1 LSEET
6 IPPEG
11 ESAPLEAWARGTED
25 RLRRQNRVLVD
36 LARDHALHA
45 GNLDLAL
52 RAITEAVTETLDL
65 ERAGVWF
72 FNESRSI
79 LRCADL
85 CVRSAHE
92 HSSGVELAAER
103 YPPYFRALE
112 VERTLSVGNAQ
123 TDPRTSCF
131 NTEYLIPLGITSM
144 VDAPVR
150 RLGQLS
156 GVVCCEHVGEPRDWT
171 VDEESFTGSI
181 ADLVV
186 TAIDAAER
194 REVQQSLR
202 HRVEFEKLVSTIST
216 QFIDVTPE
224 ELDGALNA
232 ALAAVGTFVGADR
245 AHIIQ
250 IDSKHVHATL
260 THEWSARGVPSRLHA
275 VRDVP
280 VAAFPYTYRVL
291 GSGSIISLRSLDEL
305 PPDAK
310 AEAEFHR
317 SFATKSLVAMPMTI
331 GRTLIGFVGVNSV
344 RQEIDWS
351 DETIALL
358 RIVGEIFVN
367 AITRTRNERAL
378 RTSEEQYRLL
388 FERNLAGAYRN
399 TIDGRMLDCN
409 DAIAQMLGWPSREEF
424 LRENARDLYVEPA
437 ERDRFIDQVRL
448 HRSISG
454 IEVRLRRRDGKPVWL
469 LESVSLRQAANG
481 EEVLEGTVVDITDRK
496 LAENALRESEA
507 RYRTLIERMR
517 EGVAQKDPAGIL
529 QFVNAGFCEM
539 TGYSREE
546 LIGRDAA
553 FLLAD
558 AADAEFARS
567 KLQLRQRGI
576 SDQYTVRLRRRDG
589 TVRWAEISGAPI
601 FDAEGAVIGS
611 IGVYND
617 VTVRRE
623 AEQTLR
629 DSEER
634 YRVMA
639 DNSTDLIARS
649 DATGHLLYASPA
661 IETIL
666 GFAPAEVI
674 GKSVLAFIVPEDH
687 DIVRAATES
696 LAWTGPM
703 TFSYRARR
711 RGGSEVWLETTT
723 RAVLDPATRQ
733 VTEIV
738 SVSRDVT
745 ERHHAEA
752 QIEYQA
758 YHDTLTG
765 LPNRALFRDRLTV
778 ALAHARRTRT
788 PVAVMFLDLDSFK
801 LVNDT
806 LGHSL
811 GDELLK
817 VISTRLKSVLRE
829 EDTIARM
836 GGDEFTVLVANIS
849 SPDDAPFIAQK
860 VLDIVAQPARVE
872 GHELYVTTSIGI
884 ALYPNDGDSAES
896 LLKNADNAMY
906 RAKELGRNLYQLC
919 TPEMNR
925 RANERL
931 SLENALRRAIDRG
944 EFRLQYQPQLR
955 IDTGK
960 IAGMEALLR
969 WNRGDQVIG
978 PAKFIPVAEETRLI
992 VEIGEW
998 ALREA
1003 CRQAKAWQR
1012 ERFPNLR
1019 MAVNLSPRQFQ
1030 HADLRKMIAAALEES
1045 GLDPRFLEVEI
1056 TEGTAMHNID
1066 RAVATMRSLRE
1077 MGVRIAL
1084 DDFGTGHSSLNYL
1097 RSFPIDS
1104 VKIDQAFVHE
1114 IEASAS
1120 NRAIVSA
1127 VIAMAHG
1134 LDLRVTAEGVETTAQ
1149 FEFLKEQGCEEVQG
1163 YLFGRPANPDAI

>member
-6 IPPEG
+6 SLREG
-11 ESAPLEAWARGTED
+11 EGAPLEVWARETED

-45 GNLDLAL
+45 GNLDLAI
-52 RAITEAVTETLDL
+52 RAITEAVAETLEV
-65 ERAGVWF
+65 ERASIWF
-72 FNESRSI
+72 FDESRTI

-85 CVRSAHE
+85 YVRSAHD
-92 HSSGVELAAER
+92 HSSGIELTAER

-112 VERTLSVGNAQ
+112 VERTLTAH
-123 TDPRTSCF
+123 DARLDARTSCF
-131 NTEYLIPLGITSM
+131 NDDYLLPLGITSM
-144 VDAPVR
+144 ADAPVR
-150 RLGQLS
+150 RLGELC
-156 GVVCCEHVGEPRDWT
+156 GVVCCEHVGAPRYWT
-171 VDEESFTGSI
+171 VDEESFAGSI

-186 TAIDAAER
+186 TAIDASER
-194 REVQQSLR
+194 REVQHSLR

-216 QFIDVTPE
+216 QFIHVAPEQLDE
-224 ELDGALNA
+224 ELNS
-232 ALAAVGTFVGADR
+232 ALAAVGAFVSADR
-245 AHIIQ
+245 AHIVQ
-250 IDSKHVHATL
+250 LDADRLHATM
-260 THEWSARGVPSRLHA
+260 THEWTGRGVPRRAASMTA
-275 VRDVP
+275 IP
-280 VAAFPYTYRVL
+280 VTAFPYTQRVL
-291 GSGSIISLRSLDEL
+291 SSGSIICLRSLDDL
-305 PPDAK
+305 PPDAGP
-310 AEAEFHR
+310 ERGLHQTFG
-317 SFATKSLVAMPMTI
+317 TKSVVAMPMII

-344 RQEIDWS
+344 TREIDWS

-358 RIVGEIFVN
+358 RIAGEIFGN
-367 AITRTRNERAL
+367 AIIRTRNECAL
-378 RTSEEQYRLL
+378 RASEEQYRLL
-388 FERNLAGAYRN
+388 FERNLAGSYRN
-399 TIDGRMLDCN
+399 SVDGRMLDCN
-409 DAIAQMLGWPSREEF
+409 DAMAQMLGWTREEF
-424 LRENARDLYVEPA
+424 LRLDPRELYVEPS
-437 ERDRFIDQVRL
+437 ERDWFIEQVRKQG
-448 HRSISG
+448 SVPG
-454 IEVRLRRRDGKPVWL
+454 IEVRLRRRDGTPVWL
-469 LESVSLRQAANG
+469 LDSVSLRQLPDG
-481 EEVLEGTVVDITDRK
+481 QEILEGTVVDITDRK

-517 EGVAQKDPAGIL
+517 EGVAQKDTEGAL
-529 QFVNAGFCEM
+529 QFVNARFCEM
-539 TGYSREE
+539 VGYSREE
-546 LIGRDAA
+546 LIGSGAD

-558 AADAEFARS
+558 PSDLEFVRS
-567 KLQLRQRGI
+567 KLALRRRGL
-576 SDQYTVRLRRRDG
+576 SDQYEVQLRRRDG
-589 TVRWAEISGAPI
+589 TIIWAEVGGAPI
-601 FDAEGAVIGS
+601 FDAEGQVIGS

-623 AEQTLR
+623 AEQALR
-629 DSEER
+629 DSEAR

-661 IETIL
+661 VETIL
-666 GFAPAEVI
+666 GYTPAEVI
-674 GKSVLAFIVPEDH
+674 GKNILAFVHPEDH
-687 DIVRAATES
+687 DVIRVATES

-703 TFSYRARR
+703 TFAYRAQR
-711 RGGSEVWLETTT
+711 RGGTEVWLETTS
-723 RAVLDPATRQ
+723 RAVLDPETRN
-733 VTEIV
+733 VIEVV

-745 ERHHAEA
+745 ERHFAEA

-817 VISTRLKSVLRE
+817 VIATRLKSVLRE

-836 GGDEFTVLVANIS
+836 GGDEFTVLVANITS
-849 SPDDAPFIAQK
+849 ADDAPIIAQK
-860 VLDIVAQPARVE
+860 VLDVVAEPARVE

-884 ALYPNDGDSAES
+884 ALYPSDGDSAES

-931 SLENALRRAIDRG
+931 SLETALRRAIDRG
-944 EFRLQYQPQLR
+944 EFRLQYQPQIR
-955 IDTGK
+955 IEDSA
-960 IAGMEALLR
+960 IVGMEALLR

-1003 CRQAKAWQR
+1003 CRQAREWQR

-1019 MAVNLSPRQFQ
+1019 MSVNLSPRQFQ
-1030 HADLRKMIAAALEES
+1030 HADLRKMIALALDES
-1045 GLDPRFLEVEI
+1045 GLEPRFLEVEI
-1056 TEGTAMHNID
+1056 TEGTAMQNID
-1066 RAVATMRSLRE
+1066 RAVATMRSLRD
-1077 MGVRIAL
+1077 MGVSIAL

-1120 NRAIVSA
+1120 DRAIVSA

-1134 LDLRVTAEGVETTAQ
+1134 LDLRVTAEGVETAAQ
-1149 FEFLKEQGCEEVQG
+1149 FEFLRKEGCEEVQG
-1163 YLFGRPANPDAI
+1163 YLFGRPAAPETI

>member
-1 LSEET
+1 M
-6 IPPEG
+6 
-11 ESAPLEAWARGTED
+11 EAWARETED

-45 GNLDLAL
+45 GNLDLAI
-52 RAITEAVTETLDL
+52 RAITEAVAETIEV
-65 ERAGVWF
+65 ERASVWF
-72 FNESRSI
+72 FDESRTI

-85 CVRSAHE
+85 YIRSSHE
-92 HSSGVELAAER
+92 HSSGLELTAER
-103 YPPYFRALE
+103 YPAYFRALE
-112 VERTLSVGNAQ
+112 VERTLTANDARA
-123 TDPRTSCF
+123 DPRTSCF
-131 NTEYLIPLGITSM
+131 NDEYLIPLGITSM
-144 VDAPVR
+144 ADAPVR

-156 GVVCCEHVGEPRDWT
+156 GVVCCEHVGAPRYWT
-171 VDEESFTGSI
+171 VDEENFAGSI

-194 REVQQSLR
+194 REVQHSLR
-202 HRVEFEKLVSTIST
+202 HRVEFEKLVSMIST
-216 QFIDVTPE
+216 QFIHVTPE
-224 ELDGALNA
+224 QLDEELTS
-232 ALAAVGTFVGADR
+232 ALAAVGAFVGADR
-245 AHIIQ
+245 AHIVQ
-250 IDSKHVHATL
+250 LDADGSHGTM
-260 THEWSARGVPSRLHA
+260 THEWSAPSIPRRA
-275 VRDVP
+275 PSVQSIP
-280 VAAFPYTYRVL
+280 VTAFPYTKRVL
-291 GSGSIISLRSLDEL
+291 SSGSIICLRSLDDL
-305 PPDAK
+305 PPDAT
-310 AEAEFHR
+310 AEREFHR
-317 SFATKSLVAMPMTI
+317 IFGNKSVVAMPMII
-331 GRTLIGFVGVNSV
+331 GRTMIGFVGVNSIT
-344 RQEIDWS
+344 REIDWS

-358 RIVGEIFVN
+358 RIAGEIFGN

-378 RTSEEQYRLL
+378 RASEEQYRLL
-388 FERNLAGAYRN
+388 FERNLAGSYRN
-399 TIDGRMLDCN
+399 TADGRMLDCN
-409 DAIAQMLGWPSREEF
+409 DAMAQMLGYPSREEF
-424 LRENARDLYVEPA
+424 LRQNARDLYVEPS
-437 ERDRFIDQVRL
+437 ERDRFIEHVRMQ
-448 HRSISG
+448 RSVPG

-469 LESVSLRQAANG
+469 LESVSMRETPEG
-481 EEVLEGTVVDITDRK
+481 EILEGTVVDITDRK

-507 RYRTLIERMR
+507 RYRTLIEKMR
-517 EGVAQKDPAGIL
+517 EGVAQKDTDGTL
-529 QFVNAGFCEM
+529 QFVNPRFCEM
-539 TGYSREE
+539 TGYAREE
-546 LIGRDAA
+546 LIGSGAD

-558 AADAEFARS
+558 RRDLDLVRS
-567 KLQLRQRGI
+567 KLALRRRGI
-576 SDQYTVRLRRRDG
+576 SDQYEVRLRRRDG
-589 TVRWAEISGAPI
+589 TIMWAEVGGAPI
-601 FDAEGAVIGS
+601 FDAEGQVIGS

-617 VTVRRE
+617 ITVRRE
-623 AEQTLR
+623 AEQALR
-629 DSEER
+629 DSEAR

-666 GFAPAEVI
+666 GYAPAEVI
-674 GKSVLAFIVPEDH
+674 GKSILAFIHPDDH
-687 DIVRAATES
+687 EVVRLATES

-703 TFSYRARR
+703 TFSYRAQR
-711 RGGSEVWLETTT
+711 RGGTEVWLETTT
-723 RAVLDPATRQ
+723 RAVLDPESRD
-733 VTEIV
+733 VVEVV

-745 ERHHAEA
+745 ERHFAEA

-836 GGDEFTVLVANIS
+836 GGDEFTVLVANITS
-849 SPDDAPFIAQK
+849 ADDAPIIAQK
-860 VLDIVAQPARVE
+860 ILDVVAQPARVE

-884 ALYPNDGDSAES
+884 ALYPSDGDSAES

-944 EFRLQYQPQLR
+944 EFRLVYQPQIR
-955 IDTGK
+955 IEDGA
-960 IAGMEALLR
+960 IVGMEALLR

-1003 CRQAKAWQR
+1003 CRQARAWQQG
-1012 ERFPNLR
+1012 RFPNLR
-1019 MAVNLSPRQFQ
+1019 MSVNLSPRQFQ
-1030 HADLRKMIAAALEES
+1030 HADLRKMIGLALDES
-1045 GLDPRFLEVEI
+1045 GLEARFLEVEI
-1056 TEGTAMHNID
+1056 TEGTAMHNIE

-1134 LDLRVTAEGVETTAQ
+1134 LDLRVTAEGVETEAQ
-1149 FEFLKEQGCEEVQG
+1149 LDFLRKEACEEVQG
-1163 YLFGRPANPDAI
+1163 YLFGRPAAPEAI

>member
-1 LSEET
+1 M
-6 IPPEG
+6 EG
-11 ESAPLEAWARGTED
+11 EGAPLEAWARETED

-52 RAITEAVTETLDL
+52 RAITEAVAETLDV
-65 ERAGVWF
+65 ERASVWF
-72 FNESRSI
+72 FDEARTI
-79 LRCADL
+79 LRCIDL
-85 CVRSAHE
+85 YIRPTHE
-92 HSSGVELAAER
+92 HSSGLELTAER
-103 YPPYFRALE
+103 YPAYFRALE
-112 VERTLSVGNAQ
+112 VERTLTAHDARH
-123 TDPRTSCF
+123 DPRTACF
-131 NTEYLIPLGITSM
+131 NDDYLVPLGITSM
-144 VDAPVR
+144 ADAPVR

-156 GVVCCEHVGEPRDWT
+156 GVVCCEHVGAPRYWT
-171 VDEESFTGSI
+171 VDEESFVGSI

-194 REVQQSLR
+194 REVQHSLR

-216 QFIDVTPE
+216 QFIHVTPE
-224 ELDGALNA
+224 HLDEELNS
-232 ALAAVGTFVGADR
+232 ALAAVGAFVGADR
-245 AHIIQ
+245 AHIVQ
-250 IDSKHVHATL
+250 LDADGSHGTM
-260 THEWSARGVPSRLHA
+260 THEWTAPSVPRRAGA
-275 VRDVP
+275 VKSLP
-280 VAAFPYTYRVL
+280 VTAFPYTKRVL
-291 GSGSIISLRSLDEL
+291 STGSIICVRSLDDLPADATQEL
-305 PPDAK
+305 
-310 AEAEFHR
+310 EFHR
-317 SFATKSLVAMPMTI
+317 TFGTKSLVAMPIVI
-331 GRTLIGFVGVNSV
+331 GRTMIGFVGVNSV
-344 RQEIDWS
+344 TREIDWS

-358 RIVGEIFVN
+358 RIVGEICGN
-367 AITRTRNERAL
+367 AITRTRTERAL
-378 RTSEEQYRLL
+378 RASEEQYRLL
-388 FERNLAGAYRN
+388 FERNLAGSYRN
-399 TIDGRMLDCN
+399 AADGRMLDCN
-409 DAIAQMLGWPSREEF
+409 DAMAQMLGYASREEF
-424 LRENARDLYVEPA
+424 LRQNARDLYVEA
-437 ERDRFIDQVRL
+437 SERDRFIEQVRMQ
-448 HRSISG
+448 RSVPG

-469 LESVSLRQAANG
+469 LESVTMRDTPEG
-481 EEVLEGTVVDITDRK
+481 EILEGTVVDITDRK

-517 EGVAQKDPAGIL
+517 EGVAQKDTDGTL
-529 QFVNAGFCEM
+529 QFVNARFCEM

-546 LIGRDAA
+546 LIGSGAE
-553 FLLAD
+553 FLLANPRD
-558 AADAEFARS
+558 LDFVRG
-567 KLQLRQRGI
+567 KLDLRKRGL
-576 SDQYTVRLRRRDG
+576 SDQYEVRLRRRDG
-589 TVRWAEISGAPI
+589 TIMWAEVGGAPI
-601 FDAEGAVIGS
+601 FDAEGEVVGS

-617 VTVRRE
+617 VTIRRE
-623 AEQTLR
+623 AEQALR
-629 DSEER
+629 DSEAR

-649 DATGHLLYASPA
+649 DSTGHILYASPA

-666 GFAPAEVI
+666 GYAPAEVI
-674 GKSVLAFIVPEDH
+674 GKSILAFINPDDH
-687 DIVRAATES
+687 EVVRVATES

-711 RGGSEVWLETTT
+711 RGGTEVWLETTT
-723 RAVLDPATRQ
+723 RAVLDPETRN
-733 VTEIV
+733 VVEIV

-745 ERHHAEA
+745 ERHFAEA

-778 ALAHARRTRT
+778 ALAHARRTQT

-817 VISTRLKSVLRE
+817 VIATRLKSVLRE

-849 SPDDAPFIAQK
+849 SADDAPMIAQK
-860 VLDIVAQPARVE
+860 VLDAVAQPARVE

-884 ALYPNDGDSAES
+884 ALYPIDGDSAES

-944 EFRLQYQPQLR
+944 EFRLQYQPQIR
-955 IDTGK
+955 IEDGA
-960 IAGMEALLR
+960 IVGMEALLR

-1003 CRQAKAWQR
+1003 CRQARVWQQG
-1012 ERFPNLR
+1012 RFPNLR
-1019 MAVNLSPRQFQ
+1019 MSVNLSPRQFQ
-1030 HADLRKMIAAALEES
+1030 HADLRKMIALALEES
-1045 GLDPRFLEVEI
+1045 GLEARFLEVEI
-1056 TEGTAMHNID
+1056 TEGTAMQNIE
-1066 RAVATMRSLRE
+1066 RAVATMRSLRD

-1114 IEASAS
+1114 IEGSAS

-1134 LDLRVTAEGVETTAQ
+1134 LDLRVTAEGVETQAQ
-1149 FEFLKEQGCEEVQG
+1149 FEFLRQQGCEEVQG
-1163 YLFGRPANPDAI
+1163 YLFGRPTAPEMI

>member
-1 LSEET
+1 
-6 IPPEG
+6 
-11 ESAPLEAWARGTED
+11 
-25 RLRRQNRVLVD
+25 
-36 LARDHALHA
+36 
-45 GNLDLAL
+45 
-52 RAITEAVTETLDL
+52 
-65 ERAGVWF
+65 
-72 FNESRSI
+72 RS
-79 LRCADL
+79 
-85 CVRSAHE
+85 
-92 HSSGVELAAER
+92 
-103 YPPYFRALE
+103 
-112 VERTLSVGNAQ
+112 
-123 TDPRTSCF
+123 
-131 NTEYLIPLGITSM
+131 M
-144 VDAPVR
+144 
-150 RLGQLS
+150 
-156 GVVCCEHVGEPRDWT
+156 
-171 VDEESFTGSI
+171 
-181 ADLVV
+181 
-186 TAIDAAER
+186 
-194 REVQQSLR
+194 
-202 HRVEFEKLVSTIST
+202 
-216 QFIDVTPE
+216 
-224 ELDGALNA
+224 
-232 ALAAVGTFVGADR
+232 
-245 AHIIQ
+245 
-250 IDSKHVHATL
+250 
-260 THEWSARGVPSRLHA
+260 
-275 VRDVP
+275 
-280 VAAFPYTYRVL
+280 
-291 GSGSIISLRSLDEL
+291 
-305 PPDAK
+305 
-310 AEAEFHR
+310 
-317 SFATKSLVAMPMTI
+317 
-331 GRTLIGFVGVNSV
+331 IGFVGVNSV
-344 RQEIDWS
+344 TREIDWT

-358 RIVGEIFVN
+358 RIVGEIFGN

-378 RTSEEQYRLL
+378 RASEEQYRLL
-388 FERNLAGAYRN
+388 FERNLAGSYRN
-399 TIDGRMLDCN
+399 TADGRMLDCN
-409 DAIAQMLGWPSREEF
+409 DAMAQMLGWASREEF
-424 LRENARDLYVEPA
+424 LRQNARDLYVEPA
-437 ERDRFIDQVRL
+437 ERDRFIEHVRMQ
-448 HRSISG
+448 RSVPG

-469 LESVSLRQAANG
+469 LESVSMRQLPDG
-481 EEVLEGTVVDITDRK
+481 EEILEGTVVDITDRK

-507 RYRTLIERMR
+507 RYRTLIEKMR
-517 EGVAQKDPAGIL
+517 EGVAQKDPDGTL
-529 QFVNAGFCEM
+529 QFVNARFCEM

-546 LIGRDAA
+546 LIGRGAE
-553 FLLAD
+553 FLLANPHD
-558 AADAEFARS
+558 LDFVRG
-567 KLQLRQRGI
+567 KLELRRHGV
-576 SDQYTVRLRRRDG
+576 SDQYEVRLRRRDG
-589 TVRWAEISGAPI
+589 TIMWAEVGGAPI
-601 FDAEGAVIGS
+601 FDAEGEVIGS

-623 AEQTLR
+623 AENALR
-629 DSEER
+629 ESEAR

-666 GFAPAEVI
+666 GYAPAEVI
-674 GKSVLAFIVPEDH
+674 GKSILAFINPEDH
-687 DIVRAATES
+687 DVVRVATES

-703 TFSYRARR
+703 TFSYRAQR
-711 RGGSEVWLETTT
+711 RGGTEVWLETTT
-723 RAVLDPATRQ
+723 RAVLDPETRD
-733 VTEIV
+733 VIEVV

-745 ERHHAEA
+745 ERHFAEA

-778 ALAHARRTRT
+778 ALAHARRTHT

-817 VISTRLKSVLRE
+817 VIASRLKSVLRE

-836 GGDEFTVLVANIS
+836 GGDEFTVLVANITS
-849 SPDDAPFIAQK
+849 ADDAPVIAQK
-860 VLDIVAQPARVE
+860 ILDVVAQPARVE

-944 EFRLQYQPQLR
+944 EFRLQYQPQIR
-955 IDTGK
+955 IEDGA
-960 IAGMEALLR
+960 IVGMEALLR

-1003 CRQAKAWQR
+1003 CRQAREWQR

-1019 MAVNLSPRQFQ
+1019 MSVNLSPRQFQ
-1030 HADLRKMIAAALEES
+1030 HADLRKMIALALDES
-1045 GLDPRFLEVEI
+1045 GLEARFLEVEI
-1056 TEGTAMHNID
+1056 TEGTAMQNIE
-1066 RAVATMRSLRE
+1066 RAVATMRSLRD

-1134 LDLRVTAEGVETTAQ
+1134 LALRVTAEGVETEAQ
-1149 FEFLKEQGCEEVQG
+1149 FEFLRQEGCEEVQG
-1163 YLFGRPANPDAI
+1163 FLFGRPTSPEMI

>member
-1 LSEET
+1 MSEDT
-6 IPPEG
+6 SPREG
-11 ESAPLEAWARGTED
+11 EGAPLEAWARGTED

-52 RAITEAVTETLDL
+52 RAITEAVAETLEV
-65 ERAGVWF
+65 ERASVWF
-72 FNESRSI
+72 FDESRTV
-79 LRCADL
+79 LRCVDL
-85 CVRSAHE
+85 FVRSTHD
-92 HSSGVELAAER
+92 HSSGVELTAER
-103 YPPYFRALE
+103 YPAYFRALDL
-112 VERTLSVGNAQ
+112 ERTLTAHDA
-123 TDPRTSCF
+123 TLDPRTSCF
-131 NTEYLIPLGITSM
+131 TDDYLVPLGITSM
-144 VDAPVR
+144 ADAPVR

-156 GVVCCEHVGEPRDWT
+156 GVVCCEHVGAPRYWT
-171 VDEESFTGSI
+171 ADEENFAGSI

-194 REVQQSLR
+194 RDVQHSLR
-202 HRVEFEKLVSTIST
+202 HRVEFENLVATIST
-216 QFIDVTPE
+216 QFIHVTPDD
-224 ELDGALNA
+224 LDREISS
-232 ALAAVGTFVGADR
+232 ALATIGAFVGADR
-245 AHIIQ
+245 AHLAQLDQAGTHGTI
-250 IDSKHVHATL
+250 
-260 THEWSARGVPSRLHA
+260 THEWTAPGVPRRA
-275 VRDVP
+275 AAATAVP
-280 VAAFPYTYRVL
+280 VSSFPYTNRVL
-291 GSGSIISLRSLDEL
+291 SSGSIICLRSLDDL
-305 PPDAK
+305 PEDAA
-310 AEAEFHR
+310 AEREFHGR
-317 SFATKSLVAMPMTI
+317 FGVKSLVAMPIII
-331 GRTLIGFVGVNSV
+331 GRTMVGFVGVHSV
-344 RQEIDWS
+344 TREVDWS

-358 RIVGEIFVN
+358 RIIGEIFGN

-378 RTSEEQYRLL
+378 RSSEEQYRLL
-388 FERNLAGAYRN
+388 FERNLAGSYRN
-399 TIDGRMLDCN
+399 TVDGRMLDCN
-409 DAIAQMLGWPSREEF
+409 EAMAHMLGYGSREEF
-424 LRENARDLYVEPA
+424 LRQNARDLYVEPA
-437 ERDRFIDQVRL
+437 ERDRFVEQVRK
-448 HRSISG
+448 HRSIPG

-469 LESVSLRQAANG
+469 LESVSMRQAPDG
-481 EEVLEGTVVDITDRK
+481 EEILEGTVVDITDRK

-507 RYRTLIERMR
+507 RYRTLIEKMR
-517 EGVAQKDPAGIL
+517 EGVAQKAPDGAL
-529 QFVNAGFCEM
+529 QFVNARFCEM
-539 TGYSREE
+539 TGYSRDE
-546 LIGRDAA
+546 LIGRGAD
-553 FLLAD
+553 FLLANARD
-558 AADAEFARS
+558 LELVRS
-567 KLQLRQRGI
+567 KLDLRKRGI
-576 SDQYTVRLRRRDG
+576 SDQYEVRLRRRDG
-589 TVRWAEISGAPI
+589 TLMWAEVGGAPI
-601 FDAEGAVIGS
+601 FDAEGEVVGS

-623 AEQTLR
+623 AEQALR
-629 DSEER
+629 DSEAR

-639 DNSTDLIARS
+639 DNATDLIARS
-649 DATGHLLYASPA
+649 DPHGALLYASPA

-666 GFAPAEVI
+666 GYAPVEVL
-674 GKSVLAFIVPEDH
+674 GKNLLEFIHPEDH
-687 DIVRAATES
+687 EIVRVATES
-696 LAWTGPM
+696 LAWSGPV

-711 RGGSEVWLETTT
+711 LGGTEVWLETTS
-723 RAVLDPATRQ
+723 RAVLDPVTREI
-733 VTEIV
+733 TEIV

-817 VISTRLKSVLRE
+817 VVATRLKSVLRE

-836 GGDEFTVLVANIS
+836 GGDEFTVLVANIT
-849 SPDDAPFIAQK
+849 SPDDAPIIAQK
-860 VLDIVAQPARVE
+860 ILDAVAQPARVE

-944 EFRLQYQPQLR
+944 EFRLQYQPQIR
-955 IDTGK
+955 IADGA
-960 IAGMEALLR
+960 IVGMEALLR

-998 ALREA
+998 VLREA
-1003 CRQAKAWQR
+1003 CRQASEWQR

-1019 MAVNLSPRQFQ
+1019 MSVNLSPRQFQ
-1030 HADLRKMIAAALEES
+1030 HADLRKIIALALEES
-1045 GLDPRFLEVEI
+1045 GLDARFLEVEI
-1056 TEGTAMHNID
+1056 TEGTAMHNIE
-1066 RAVATMRSLRE
+1066 RAVTTMRSLRE

-1134 LDLRVTAEGVETTAQ
+1134 LDLRVTAEGVETEAQ
-1149 FEFLKEQGCEEVQG
+1149 FDFLRREGCEEVQG
-1163 YLFGRPANPDAI
+1163 YLFGRPAAPEMI

>member
-1 LSEET
+1 LSEDSVPRDG
-6 IPPEG
+6 IAAPP
-11 ESAPLEAWARGTED
+11 EAWARETED
-25 RLRRQNRVLVD
+25 RLRRQNRVLVE
-36 LARDHALHA
+36 LARDHTLHA
-45 GNLDLAL
+45 GNLDMAV
-52 RAITEAVTETLDL
+52 RTITEAVAETIEV
-65 ERAGVWF
+65 ERASVWF
-72 FNESRSI
+72 FDETRTI

-85 CVRSAHE
+85 YVRSARE
-92 HSSGVELAAER
+92 HSSGIELTAER
-103 YPPYFRALE
+103 YPAYFHALE
-112 VERTLSVGNAQ
+112 VERTLTVHDARN
-123 TDPRTSCF
+123 DPRTAGF
-131 NTEYLIPLGITSM
+131 NDVYQIPLGITS
-144 VDAPVR
+144 VADAPIR

-156 GVVCCEHVGEPRDWT
+156 GVVCCEHVGAPRYWS
-171 VDEESFTGSI
+171 VDEESFAGSI
-181 ADLVV
+181 ADLIV

-194 REVQQSLR
+194 REVQHSLR
-202 HRVEFEKLVSTIST
+202 QRVEFEKLVSTIST
-216 QFIDVTPE
+216 QFIHVVPE
-224 ELDGALNA
+224 ELDAALNN
-232 ALAAVGTFVGADR
+232 ALATIGTFVGADR
-245 AHIIQ
+245 AHVVQ
-250 IDSKHVHATL
+250 IHSDGERASL
-260 THEWSARGVPSRLHA
+260 THEWSAEGVASRVSA
-275 VRDVP
+275 MTSVSI
-280 VAAFPYTYRVL
+280 AAFPYTHEVL
-291 GSGSIISLRSLDEL
+291 SSGSIICIRSLKDL
-305 PPDAK
+305 PPHAGP
-310 AEAEFHR
+310 ELEFHR
-317 SFATKSLVAMPMTI
+317 SFGTKSLVAMPMII

-344 RQEIDWS
+344 TREVDWS
-351 DETIALL
+351 DETVALL
-358 RIVGEIFVN
+358 RFVGEIFGN
-367 AITRTRNERAL
+367 AIVRARNERAL
-378 RTSEEQYRLL
+378 RASEEQYRLL
-388 FERNLAGAYRN
+388 FERNLAGSYRN

-409 DAIAQMLGWPSREEF
+409 DSMAQMLGYSSREEF
-424 LRENARDLYVEPA
+424 LRQNARDLYVEPE
-437 ERDRFIDQVRL
+437 ERERFIEQVRQ
-448 HRSISG
+448 HRSIPG
-454 IEVRLRRRDGKPVWL
+454 LEVRLRRRDGKPVWL
-469 LESVSLRQAANG
+469 LESVSIRQDAG
-481 EEVLEGTVVDITDRK
+481 GQEVLEGTVVDITDRK

-517 EGVAQKDPAGIL
+517 EGVAQKDPDGVL
-529 QFVNAGFCEM
+529 QFVNASFCEM
-539 TGYSREE
+539 SGYSREE
-546 LIGRDAA
+546 LIGRDAI
-553 FLLAD
+553 FMLAVEED
-558 AADAEFARS
+558 ATLMRK
-567 KLQLRQRGI
+567 KLVERQRGV
-576 SDQYTVRLRRRDG
+576 SDHYEVRMRRRDG
-589 TVRWAEISGAPI
+589 TVIWVDISGAPI
-601 FDAEGAVIGS
+601 FDAEGRVVGS

-617 VTVRRE
+617 ITVRRE
-623 AEQTLR
+623 ASQALR
-629 DSEER
+629 ESEER

-666 GFAPAEVI
+666 GYAPAEVI
-674 GKSVLAFIVPEDH
+674 GKSILAFVHPEDH
-687 DIVRAATES
+687 DVVRVATES

-703 TFSYRARR
+703 TFSYRAKR
-711 RGGSEVWLETTT
+711 RGGTEVWLETTT

-733 VTEIV
+733 VIEVV

-817 VISTRLKSVLRE
+817 VVATRLKGVLRE

-836 GGDEFTVLVANIS
+836 GGDEFTVLVANITS
-849 SPDDAPFIAQK
+849 TDDAPVIAQK
-860 VLDIVAQPARVE
+860 LLDTVAQPARVE
-872 GHELYVTTSIGI
+872 GHELFVTTSLGI

-944 EFRLQYQPQLR
+944 EFALQYQPQLR
-955 IDTGK
+955 IDTMA
-960 IAGMEALLR
+960 IVGMEALLR

-1003 CRQAKAWQR
+1003 CRQARVWQL

-1030 HADLRKMIAAALEES
+1030 HADLRKMIAAALEDS
-1045 GLDPRFLEVEI
+1045 GLEARFLEVEI
-1056 TEGTAMHNID
+1056 TEGTAMQNID

-1104 VKIDQAFVHE
+1104 VKVDQAFVHE

-1127 VIAMAHG
+1127 VIGMAHG
-1134 LDLRVTAEGVETTAQ
+1134 LNLRVTAEGVETQAQ

-1163 YLFGRPANPDAI
+1163 YLFGRPAPPDLI

>member
-1 LSEET
+1 MSEDRV
-6 IPPEG
+6 PREG
-11 ESAPLEAWARGTED
+11 ESAPLEAWARETED

-45 GNLDLAL
+45 GNIDLAL
-52 RAITEAVTETLDL
+52 RAITEAVAETLEV

-72 FNESRSI
+72 FDEGRTT

-85 CVRSAHE
+85 YVRSARE
-92 HSSGVELAAER
+92 HSSGTELTAKR
-103 YPPYFRALE
+103 YPAYFRALD
-112 VERTLSVGNAQ
+112 VERTLSAHDAR

-131 NTEYLIPLGITSM
+131 NDEYLIPLGITSM
-144 VDAPVR
+144 ADAPIR

-156 GVVCCEHVGEPRDWT
+156 GVVCCEHVGEPRYWT
-171 VDEESFTGSI
+171 VDEESFAGSI

-194 REVQQSLR
+194 REVQHSLR
-202 HRVEFEKLVSTIST
+202 ERVELEKLVSTIST
-216 QFIDVTPE
+216 QFIHVIPE
-224 ELDGALNA
+224 DLDSALSS
-232 ALAAVGTFVGADR
+232 ALAAIGSFVGADR

-250 IDSKHVHATL
+250 LDSDHEHASL
-260 THEWSARGVPSRLHA
+260 THEWSKDGIPPRAGQIREIPT
-275 VRDVP
+275 
-280 VAAFPYTYRVL
+280 AAFPYTYRVL
-291 GSGSIISLRSLDEL
+291 GSGSMICIRSLDDL
-305 PPDAK
+305 PE
-310 AEAEFHR
+310 EAQPEVEFHR
-317 SFATKSLVAMPMTI
+317 SFGTKSLVAMPMII
-331 GRTLIGFVGVNSV
+331 GRSLIGFVGVNSTTREV
-344 RQEIDWS
+344 DWS

-358 RIVGEIFVN
+358 RMAGEIFVN
-367 AITRTRNERAL
+367 AITRVRNERVL
-378 RTSEEQYRLL
+378 RASEEQYRLL
-388 FERNLAGAYRN
+388 FERNLAGSYRN
-399 TIDGRMLDCN
+399 SLDGRMLDCN
-409 DAIAQMLGWPSREEF
+409 EAMAQMLGYASREEF
-424 LRENARDLYVEPA
+424 LRQNARDLYVEPG
-437 ERDRFIDQVRL
+437 ERDRFIEQVRM
-448 HRSISG
+448 HRSIPG

-469 LESVSLRQAANG
+469 LESVSIRQGPNG

-517 EGVAQKDPAGIL
+517 EGVAQKDPEGVL
-529 QFVNAGFCEM
+529 QFVNARFCEM
-539 TGYSREE
+539 TGYSRDE
-546 LIGRDAA
+546 LVGRDAA

-558 AADAEFARS
+558 EADAALVRT
-567 KLQLRQRGI
+567 KLQLRRSGV
-576 SDQYTVRLRRRDG
+576 SDQYEVRIRRRDG
-589 TVRWAEISGAPI
+589 SLMWVEISGAPI
-601 FDAEGAVIGS
+601 FDAEGMVIGS
-611 IGVYND
+611 IGVYDD

-623 AEQTLR
+623 AEQAVR
-629 DSEER
+629 ESEAR

-639 DNSTDLIARS
+639 DNSTDLIART
-649 DATGHLLYASPA
+649 DAALQILYASPA

-666 GFAPAEVI
+666 GYAPAEVI
-674 GKSVLAFIVPEDH
+674 GKSVLAFINPEDH
-687 DIVRAATES
+687 EVVRLATEG

-703 TFSYRARR
+703 TFAYRALR
-711 RGGSEVWLETTT
+711 RGGTEVWLETTA
-723 RAVLDPATRQ
+723 RAVLNPQTRE
-733 VTEIV
+733 VVEIV
-738 SVSRDVT
+738 TVSRDVT
-745 ERHHAEA
+745 ERHHAEV

-758 YHDTLTG
+758 YHDALTG

-778 ALAHARRTRT
+778 ALAHARRTQK
-788 PVAVMFLDLDSFK
+788 PLAVMFLDLDSFK

-817 VISTRLKSVLRE
+817 VIATRLKSVLRE

-836 GGDEFTVLVANIS
+836 GGDEFTILLANIS
-849 SPDDAPFIAQK
+849 STDDAPFIAQK
-860 VLDIVAQPARVE
+860 VLDVVAQPSRVE
-872 GHELYVTTSIGI
+872 GHELFVTTSIGI

-944 EFRLQYQPQLR
+944 EFRMHYQPQFR
-955 IDTGK
+955 VIDGV
-960 IAGMEALLR
+960 IVGMEALLR
-969 WNRGDQVIG
+969 WNRGGDVIG
-978 PAKFIPVAEETRLI
+978 PTKFIPVAEETRLI

-1003 CRQAKAWQR
+1003 CRQAKEWQE

-1019 MAVNLSPRQFQ
+1019 MSVNLSPRQFQ
-1030 HADLRKMIAAALEES
+1030 HADLRRMIASALDES

-1056 TEGTAMHNID
+1056 TEGTAMQNIE
-1066 RAVATMRSLRE
+1066 RAVSTMRSLRD

-1114 IEASAS
+1114 IEGSAS

-1134 LDLRVTAEGVETTAQ
+1134 LDLRVTAEGVETEAQ
-1149 FEFLKEQGCEEVQG
+1149 FEFLRQQGCEEVQG
-1163 YLFGRPANPDAI
+1163 YLFGRPSAPEML

>member
-1 LSEET
+1 M
-6 IPPEG
+6 EG
-11 ESAPLEAWARGTED
+11 EGAPLEAWARETED

-52 RAITEAVTETLDL
+52 RAITEAVAETLDV
-65 ERAGVWF
+65 ERASVWF
-72 FNESRSI
+72 FDEARTV

-85 CVRSAHE
+85 YIRSSHE
-92 HSSGVELAAER
+92 HSSGIELTAER
-103 YPPYFRALE
+103 YPAYFRALE
-112 VERTLSVGNAQ
+112 VERTLTAHDARH
-123 TDPRTSCF
+123 DPRTACF
-131 NTEYLIPLGITSM
+131 NDDYLIPLGITSM
-144 VDAPVR
+144 ADAPVR

-156 GVVCCEHVGEPRDWT
+156 GVVCCEHVGAPRYWT
-171 VDEESFTGSI
+171 VDEESFVGSI

-194 REVQQSLR
+194 RDVQHSLR
-202 HRVEFEKLVSTIST
+202 HRVEFEKLVATIST
-216 QFIDVTPE
+216 QFIHVTPE
-224 ELDGALNA
+224 QLEEELTA
-232 ALAAVGTFVGADR
+232 ALAAVGAFVGADR
-245 AHIIQ
+245 AHIVQ
-250 IDSKHVHATL
+250 IDPDGSHGTM
-260 THEWSARGVPSRLHA
+260 THEWTAPGVPHRAAAMKAL
-275 VRDVP
+275 P
-280 VAAFPYTYRVL
+280 VTEFPYTQRVL
-291 GSGSIISLRSLDEL
+291 NSGSIICLRSLADL
-305 PPDAK
+305 PPDA
-310 AEAEFHR
+310 EAERQLHLAFG
-317 SFATKSLVAMPMTI
+317 TKSVVAMPMII
-331 GRTLIGFVGVNSV
+331 GRTMIGFVGVNSV
-344 RQEIDWS
+344 TREIDWS

-358 RIVGEIFVN
+358 RIVGEICGN
-367 AITRTRNERAL
+367 AIARTRTERAL
-378 RTSEEQYRLL
+378 RASEEQYRLL
-388 FERNLAGAYRN
+388 FERNLAGSYRN
-399 TIDGRMLDCN
+399 AADGRMLDCN
-409 DAIAQMLGWPSREEF
+409 DAMAQMLGYASREEF
-424 LRENARDLYVEPA
+424 LRQNARDLYVEA
-437 ERDRFIDQVRL
+437 SERDRFIEQVRMQ
-448 HRSISG
+448 RSVPG

-469 LESVSLRQAANG
+469 LESVTMRDTPEG
-481 EEVLEGTVVDITDRK
+481 EILEGTVVDITDRK

-517 EGVAQKDPAGIL
+517 EGVAQKDTDGTL
-529 QFVNAGFCEM
+529 QFVNARFCEM

-546 LIGRDAA
+546 LIGRGAD
-553 FLLAD
+553 FLLANAHD
-558 AADAEFARS
+558 LDFVRG
-567 KLQLRQRGI
+567 KLDLRRRGL
-576 SDQYTVRLRRRDG
+576 SDQYEVRLRRRDG
-589 TVRWAEISGAPI
+589 TIMWAEVGGAPI
-601 FDAEGAVIGS
+601 FDAEGEVVGS

-617 VTVRRE
+617 VTIRRE
-623 AEQTLR
+623 AEQALR
-629 DSEER
+629 DSEAR

-649 DATGHLLYASPA
+649 DSTGHILYASPA

-666 GFAPAEVI
+666 GYAPAEVI
-674 GKSVLAFIVPEDH
+674 GKSILAFINPEDH
-687 DIVRAATES
+687 EVVRVATES

-703 TFSYRARR
+703 TFSYRACR
-711 RGGSEVWLETTT
+711 RGGTEVWLETTT
-723 RAVLDPATRQ
+723 RAVLDPETRG
-733 VTEIV
+733 VIEIV

-745 ERHHAEA
+745 ERHFAEA

-758 YHDTLTG
+758 YHDTMTG

-778 ALAHARRTRT
+778 ALAHARRTHT

-817 VISTRLKSVLRE
+817 VIATRLKSVLRE

-849 SPDDAPFIAQK
+849 SPDDAPVIAQK
-860 VLDIVAQPARVE
+860 VLDAVAQPARVE

-944 EFRLQYQPQLR
+944 EFRLQYQPQIR
-955 IDTGK
+955 IEDGA
-960 IAGMEALLR
+960 IVGMEALLR

-1003 CRQAKAWQR
+1003 CRQARLWQQG
-1012 ERFPNLR
+1012 RFPDLR
-1019 MAVNLSPRQFQ
+1019 MSVNLSPRQFQ
-1030 HADLRKMIAAALEES
+1030 HADLRKMIALALEES
-1045 GLDPRFLEVEI
+1045 GLEARFLEVEI
-1056 TEGTAMHNID
+1056 TEGTAMQNIE
-1066 RAVATMRSLRE
+1066 RAVATMRSLRD

-1097 RSFPIDS
+1097 
-1104 VKIDQAFVHE
+1104 
-1114 IEASAS
+1114 
-1120 NRAIVSA
+1120 
-1127 VIAMAHG
+1127 
-1134 LDLRVTAEGVETTAQ
+1134 
-1149 FEFLKEQGCEEVQG
+1149 
-1163 YLFGRPANPDAI
+1163 